1 MEMEAI
7 KRIMKI
13 PKNHEVKIKV
23 PDYLLEN
30 ETVEVILIVRKK
42 SDDFEKKINELK
54 NAMNDDLFLKDLNDI
69 SRDFDAIDLET
80 WNNNNGI

>member
-1 MEMEAI
+1 MEAI